1 MLAAFL
7 PAILG
12 KGLLGKNLKDQS
24 EELIPDDMVEVVNAG
39 YQIGAFP
46 AESDYARLAARGD
59 ISPVDMI
66 YHPSRGYPG
75 GCWIGCHL
83 K

>member
-12 KGLLGKNLKDQS
+12 KSLLGKNLKDQS
-24 EELIPDDMVEVVNAG
+24 EESIPNDMVDVVNAG

-46 AESDYARLAARGD
+46 AESDYARLAAKGEL
-59 ISPVDMI
+59 DMFG
-66 YHPSRGYPG
+66 RCLCLNCCCYPLST
-75 GCWIGCHL
+75 C
-83 K
+83 